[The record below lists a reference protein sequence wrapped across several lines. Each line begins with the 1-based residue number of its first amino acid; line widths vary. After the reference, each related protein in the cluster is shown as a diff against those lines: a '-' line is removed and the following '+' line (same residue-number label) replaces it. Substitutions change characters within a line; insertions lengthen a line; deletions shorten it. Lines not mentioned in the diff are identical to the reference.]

1 MNNHNQGGRHEKDRR
16 LSFSDRHAARQLARL
31 RATPEDKQGLDSE
44 LGEAASEDGQ
54 GILDARLFG
63 AQELSSGDPHLDALA
78 RSVWGQRG

>member
-44 LGEAASEDGQ
+44 LGEAAPEDGQ
-54 GILDARLFG
+54 GSRARLLG
-63 AQELSSGDPHLDALA
+63 TQELSSGDPHLDALA